1 MAKGWITISQGRN
14 SVSQQTYTEMPNFIN
29 EDRNV
34 SKKTTKKKPQQFDS
48 TSPQLECYYQKE
60 DKRQARKG
68 VSHTLLVAV

>member
-1 MAKGWITISQGRN
+1 MVKEFITVSQGRN
-14 SVSQQTYTEMPNFIN
+14 SVSQQTYSEMPNFIN

-34 SKKTTKKKPQQFDS
+34 SKKKQFDF

>member
-1 MAKGWITISQGRN
+1 MAKGWITVSQGRN
-14 SVSQQTYTEMPNFIN
+14 SVSQQTYSEIPNFIN

-34 SKKTTKKKPQQFDS
+34 SKKKNKQFDI

-68 VSHTLLVAV
+68 VSHTRLVGV

>member
-1 MAKGWITISQGRN
+1 MAKGWITVSQGRN
-14 SVSQQTYTEMPNFIN
+14 SVSQKTYSEMLNFIN

-34 SKKTTKKKPQQFDS
+34 SKNKKQFDI

-68 VSHTLLVAV
+68 VSHTWLVAV

>member
-1 MAKGWITISQGRN
+1 MVKGFITVSQGRN
-14 SVSQQTYTEMPNFIN
+14 SVSQQTYSEMPNFIN

-34 SKKTTKKKPQQFDS
+34 SKKKLFDF

>member
-1 MAKGWITISQGRN
+1 MAKGWLTVSQGRN
-14 SVSQQTYTEMPNFIN
+14 SVSQQTYSEMPNFIN

-34 SKKTTKKKPQQFDS
+34 SKKKKQFDF